1 MTSVNNKRI
10 SSIILINLLL
20 ALVSL
25 CKDILLAGYLGTS
38 AQADAFL
45 LAYFIIDTI
54 GNNLLANALGGAVI
68 PVLAGLYESGED
80 QRLNKLTRLVV
91 IYSVAISTLIAF
103 LIFGM
108 RFGLLS
114 WVGAGL
120 GEPSRQLSVGLF
132 TLLIPSLVVFPLI
145 NIGIS
150 IMQVHNRFNI
160 PALAPVLFNTIY
172 LIGLSYLL
180 YFKTPLVIGVY
191 SLALFIMIGQLVML
205 SMVWLPIFK
214 YRLIALPT
222 WNSIYNPLV
231 RSSFDEVIKL
241 RLWTASS
248 DLITVWKSFLPY
260 LITLLFPQIIYF
272 IERYLASH
280 LEIGSISGL
289 NYAFRLVQ
297 FPLWVFIAA
306 VSSVLFSM
314 MAKLSATGNK
324 QEFNRVLMNSIYFT
338 SVFTIPFTIIL
349 FVLRVPIISI
359 LLQRGEFNSHSMAI
373 TANIMAGY
381 TLTIIWQGFSVIWVR
396 AALVEGK
403 VFYAILAAA
412 VSAVSTIGVD
422 FILVP
427 LVGAAGLGYGA
438 AIGAIINFIT
448 LYMLFAR
455 FRQLRFSKL
464 WRGLFKIV
472 LANLPL
478 LLVTVMFSQLW
489 VRIAGIGTFSSKFGY
504 VTVVIIVCLPVY
516 WLGLRFFRVELF
528 EKEM

>member
-1 MTSVNNKRI
+1 
-10 SSIILINLLL
+10 
-20 ALVSL
+20 
-25 CKDILLAGYLGTS
+25 
-38 AQADAFL
+38 
-45 LAYFIIDTI
+45 
-54 GNNLLANALGGAVI
+54 
-68 PVLAGLYESGED
+68 
-80 QRLNKLTRLVV
+80 
-91 IYSVAISTLIAF
+91 
-103 LIFGM
+103 
-108 RFGLLS
+108 
-114 WVGAGL
+114 
-120 GEPSRQLSVGLF
+120 
-132 TLLIPSLVVFPLI
+132 
-145 NIGIS
+145 
-150 IMQVHNRFNI
+150 
-160 PALAPVLFNTIY
+160 
-172 LIGLSYLL
+172 
-180 YFKTPLVIGVY
+180 
-191 SLALFIMIGQLVML
+191 MIGQLVML